1 MHAPAP
7 RPDHQL
13 TRRRTIGIGAAGIA
27 ALAVGL
33 PRLSGQA
40 AAQDAT
46 PEATPQPAP
55 TWDEVDALMAAAA
68 PQPQFLAAEIV
79 DGKPVL
85 LHGLNENDVGP
96 IGSSFKFYV
105 LGALA
110 QQVASGTLDWEQIVK
125 IEEAHKSVPGGDL
138 RYVADGSPF
147 TMRYLAERM
156 MQKSDN
162 TATDTMIYLV
172 GRERA
177 EAMLSTLGH
186 HDPSLNIPLL
196 TTREFAFLKLART
209 QEENDAYFA
218 ASVAER
224 RQILANV
231 IDKMPYSLLADD
243 SQEKPID
250 INRLEWLASRMDL
263 ANAVT
268 WLHAESLKDGL
279 KPVAEVIALETQLK
293 FKGAV
298 WPYVGF
304 KGGSELGVLSGT
316 WLMERNDGRFFI
328 LSTGFANP
336 DAGID
341 LQSAAAAMEA
351 GVAALAEA
359 S

>member
-1 MHAPAP
+1 MNAPESY
-7 RPDHQL
+7 PDQRL
-13 TRRRTIGIGAAGIA
+13 SRRRTIGIGAAGIA

-33 PRLSGQA
+33 PRLSGHA

-46 PEATPQPAP
+46 PEATPGEAP
-55 TWDEVDALMAAAA
+55 SWDEVDALMLAAA
-68 PQPQFLAAEIV
+68 PQAQFLAAEII
-79 DGKPVL
+79 DGAPVL
-85 LHGLNENDVGP
+85 LHGLNENEVGP

-105 LGALA
+105 LGTLA
-110 QQVASGTLDWEQIVK
+110 QQVEAGTLNWEQIVK

-138 RYVADGSPF
+138 RFVADGTPF

-172 GRERA
+172 GREHV
-177 EAMLSTLGH
+177 EAMLSTMGH

-196 TTREFAFLKLART
+196 TTREFAFMKLART
-209 QEENDAYFA
+209 QAENDAYFA

-224 RQILANV
+224 RQMLADV
-231 IDKMPYSLLADD
+231 IDKMPYSLLAET

-268 WLHAESLKDGL
+268 WLHAASLRDGL
-279 KPVAEVIALETQLK
+279 KPVSEIIALETQLK
-293 FKGAV
+293 FDGAV

-336 DAGID
+336 DADID
-341 LQSAAAAMEA
+341 VPSAVAAMEA
-351 GVAALAEA
+351 GVAALAQA

>member
-172 GRERA
+172 GRERV
-177 EAMLSTLGH
+177 EAMLSTMGH
-186 HDPSLNIPLL
+186 HDPSLNIPLF

-279 KPVAEVIALETQLK
+279 KPV
-293 FKGAV
+293 
-298 WPYVGF
+298 
-304 KGGSELGVLSGT
+304 
-316 WLMERNDGRFFI
+316 
-328 LSTGFANP
+328 
-336 DAGID
+336 
-341 LQSAAAAMEA
+341 
-351 GVAALAEA
+351 
-359 S
+359 